1 MKNRSDKKRN
11 DFEHLNKFFIDKN
24 GEKREKVLEIHCDK
38 VGKNENIVEIQFQN
52 IEILERGEF
61 YDEEIGVASINAE
74 FGLAYEKT
82 VVIKEDKRRRF
93 QTENID
99 DYKDVKKI
107 LYIVGYIEREDEE
120 DYKFTYEDNY
130 LKVNDEEL
138 EEIIE
143 KVKQVNEKYG
153 IYCRVPKNHHYF
165 YVDDLGIIRETRD
178 NRFEKDDKRYKI
190 GNYFVT
196 KDRAIVYLKQL
207 LIFNQGNSNLFF
219 QKEYWEN
226 DEEDK

>member
-1 MKNRSDKKRN
+1 MGNRN

-24 GEKREKVLEIHCDK
+24 GEKREKVLEIRCDK

-52 IEILERGEF
+52 IEVLERGEF

-99 DYKDVKKI
+99 NYKDVKKI

-120 DYKFTYEDNY
+120 DYEFTYEDNY

>member
-24 GEKREKVLEIHCDK
+24 GEKREKVLEIRCDK

-52 IEILERGEF
+52 IEVLERGEF

-99 DYKDVKKI
+99 NYKDVKKI

-120 DYKFTYEDNY
+120 DYDFTYEDNY

-143 KVKQVNEKYG
+143 KVEQINEKYG

-165 YVDDLGIIRETRD
+165 YVDDLGIIKETRD
-178 NRFEKDDKRYKI
+178 NRFETDDKRYKI

>member
-1 MKNRSDKKRN
+1 MKNRSDKNRS

-24 GEKREKVLEIHCDK
+24 GEKREKVLEIRCDK

-52 IEILERGEF
+52 IEVLERGEF

-99 DYKDVKKI
+99 NYKDVKKI

-120 DYKFTYEDNY
+120 DYDFTYEDNY

>member
-1 MKNRSDKKRN
+1 MGNRN

-52 IEILERGEF
+52 IEILERGVF

-120 DYKFTYEDNY
+120 DYEFTYEDNY

-165 YVDDLGIIRETRD
+165 YVNDLGEIKETRD
-178 NRFEKDDKRYKI
+178 NRFETDDKRYKI

-196 KDRAIVYLKQL
+196 KKQSNSILKKTSNIQSRKFKF
-207 LIFNQGNSNLFF
+207 IFSKRILG
-219 QKEYWEN
+219 K
-226 DEEDK
+226 